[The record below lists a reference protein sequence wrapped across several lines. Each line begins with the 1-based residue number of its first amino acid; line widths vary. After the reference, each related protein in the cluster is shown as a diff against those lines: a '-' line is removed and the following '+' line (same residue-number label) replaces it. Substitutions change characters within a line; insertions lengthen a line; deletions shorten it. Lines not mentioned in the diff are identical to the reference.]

1 MICPECNS
9 KLMVK
14 DTREDGFIQIRLR
27 VCQSSGCDYTVITE
41 EKPKPYQ
48 NESETEILDS

>member
-1 MICPECNS
+1 
-9 KLMVK
+9 MVR

-27 VCQSSGCDYTVITE
+27 VCQSSDCDYTAITE

-48 NESETEILDS
+48 NENEIEIPD